1 MKKFAF
7 ILIGCFTALIISV
20 AFIACDKKN
29 NALNGGGNIDGGGS
43 QSDYSLI
50 GTWKMTIQGE
60 GYYYDYGNSIV
71 LLEIKADNTGKMTMW
86 NESYSSEKSI
96 SIINWKY
103 IYEDVIRVKV
113 VSGYAGILGG
123 QGEQMDLTVDW
134 YGPNTVYFIPNDLD
148 YSDYSFGPFIR
159 Q

>member
-1 MKKFAF
+1 
-7 ILIGCFTALIISV
+7 
-20 AFIACDKKN
+20 
-29 NALNGGGNIDGGGS
+29 
-43 QSDYSLI
+43 
-50 GTWKMTIQGE
+50 
-60 GYYYDYGNSIV
+60 
-71 LLEIKADNTGKMTMW
+71 MW

>member
-7 ILIGCFTALIISV
+7 ILIGCFTAIIISV

-29 NALNGGGNIDGGGS
+29 NSLNGGGNIDGGGGS
-43 QSDYSLI
+43 QTAPSLV
-50 GTWKMTIQGE
+50 GTWKCNLEGE
-60 GYYYDYGNSIV
+60 YYYNNTTVIM
-71 LLEIKADNTGKMTMW
+71 LEIKADYTGKLTVW
-86 NESYSSEKSI
+86 DTRYPAEKNI
-96 SIINWKY
+96 CIINWKY
-103 IYEDVIRVKV
+103 IYEDVIRIKV
-113 VSGYAGILGG
+113 VSGYAGIFYG

-134 YGPNTVYFIPNDLD
+134 YGQNTVYFIPNDLD